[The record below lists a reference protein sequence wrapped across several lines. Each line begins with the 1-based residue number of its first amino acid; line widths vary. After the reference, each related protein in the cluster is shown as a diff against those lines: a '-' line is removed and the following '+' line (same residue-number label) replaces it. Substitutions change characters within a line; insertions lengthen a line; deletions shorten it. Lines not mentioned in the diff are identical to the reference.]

1 MPDKSTGK
9 KDIVMR
15 MDVYIGER
23 DLFGVGFS
31 DNVIFRKQYYAR
43 AVLPTDTEPDL
54 KLFLHTGEDFSN
66 PSYSTP
72 MERAENG
79 WEFNIEGT
87 GFKGRFRI
95 ELNQVPEVG
104 RPNPI

>member
-15 MDVYIGER
+15 LDFYIGER

-31 DNVIFRKQYYAR
+31 DNVIFRKQFYAR
-43 AVLPTDTEPDL
+43 AVLPTETEPDL
-54 KLFLHTGEDFSN
+54 KLFLHTGEDFGN
-66 PSYSTP
+66 PDFSSP
-72 MERAENG
+72 MERVESG
-79 WEFNIEGT
+79 WEFNVEGT
-87 GFKGRFRI
+87 GFKGKSRI

-104 RPNPI
+104 WPKPV